1 MAEKSRLTRRFPAI
15 YKEDILKNSSRPSAE
30 SEHASSCGNASI
42 GRDATIGIGPSRLG
56 PSIGVQPSMA
66 KFNPGQFLQEVRAE
80 ARKVTW
86 PTRNETLVTTGI
98 VFVMV
103 IVASLFFLIADRIIS
118 WLVSLVLGFG
128 Q

>member
-1 MAEKSRLTRRFPAI
+1 
-15 YKEDILKNSSRPSAE
+15 
-30 SEHASSCGNASI
+30 
-42 GRDATIGIGPSRLG
+42 
-56 PSIGVQPSMA
+56 MA